1 MTLAPLTLPT
11 DTPLACAI
19 QSCLSRTSYN
29 EQKCQPLINALYTC
43 CAQFYDTL
51 HSTAGYKNLGGVER
65 AGVKGSTACPLEEVV
80 RRTMRRI
87 EKEKEA
93 EAESG
98 VDAGKKA

>member
-1 MTLAPLTLPT
+1 
-11 DTPLACAI
+11 
-19 QSCLSRTSYN
+19 
-29 EQKCQPLINALYTC
+29 
-43 CAQFYDTL
+43 
-51 HSTAGYKNLGGVER
+51 VER